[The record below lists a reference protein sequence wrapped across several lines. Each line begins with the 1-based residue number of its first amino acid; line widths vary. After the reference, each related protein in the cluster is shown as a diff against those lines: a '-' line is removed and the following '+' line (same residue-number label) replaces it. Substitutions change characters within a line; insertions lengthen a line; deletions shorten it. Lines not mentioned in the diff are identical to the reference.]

1 MPALLRRTLVALW
14 AILLTTATTAQ
25 VGVSPTE
32 IVIGQ
37 TLTLQ
42 DGRNAYGVAVTEGVQ
57 AALDQINR
65 AGGVLGRRV
74 VVKVLD
80 DNNQAT
86 QAEAN
91 ARKLINEDK
100 VFLVF
105 GSIEGGP
112 SMAVLKAATELGVP
126 FFAPMA
132 GSPGLRTPH
141 QLLVFPVRADHK
153 AEFGALMAHARSLG
167 MTRIAFFRSDSETGL
182 LHLANVQRLAQEM
195 GLELV
200 ADLAFKSDI
209 DVAGIAALTSR
220 LISSK
225 AQVIFN
231 HGGIGTYEQLIRKS
245 REQGSRAQFYGVNS
259 GSTQLAQKLGPLAHG
274 MIFSQVLPS
283 PWERK
288 TEASRAYQEAFSR
301 FRPGQ
306 PYSYGSFEGYLS
318 AKALVEALRRAGPQ
332 PTRASFESGLRN
344 ATLDVHGLPIAFRE
358 GEHTGLTLVDLALY
372 TRDGKF
378 MH

>member
-1 MPALLRRTLVALW
+1 VPALLRRTLVALW

-141 QLLVFPVRADHK
+141 QPLVFPVRADHK

-245 REQGSRAQFYGVNS
+245 REQGSRAQFYAVNS

>member
-1 MPALLRRTLVALW
+1 VPALLRRTLVALG

-141 QLLVFPVRADHK
+141 QPLVFPVRADHK

-209 DVAGIAALTSR
+209 DAAGIAALTSR

-245 REQGSRAQFYGVNS
+245 REQGSRAQFYAVNS

>member
-141 QLLVFPVRADHK
+141 QPLVFPVRADHK

-245 REQGSRAQFYGVNS
+245 REQGSRAQFYAVNS

>member
-1 MPALLRRTLVALW
+1 
-14 AILLTTATTAQ
+14 
-25 VGVSPTE
+25 VSPTE

-141 QLLVFPVRADHK
+141 QPLVFPVRADHK

-245 REQGSRAQFYGVNS
+245 REQGSRAQFYAVNS

>member
-1 MPALLRRTLVALW
+1 
-14 AILLTTATTAQ
+14 
-25 VGVSPTE
+25 
-32 IVIGQ
+32 
-37 TLTLQ
+37 
-42 DGRNAYGVAVTEGVQ
+42 
-57 AALDQINR
+57 
-65 AGGVLGRRV
+65 
-74 VVKVLD
+74 
-80 DNNQAT
+80 
-86 QAEAN
+86 
-91 ARKLINEDK
+91 
-100 VFLVF
+100 
-105 GSIEGGP
+105 
-112 SMAVLKAATELGVP
+112 
-126 FFAPMA
+126 
-132 GSPGLRTPH
+132 
-141 QLLVFPVRADHK
+141 
-153 AEFGALMAHARSLG
+153 MAHARSLG

-245 REQGSRAQFYGVNS
+245 REQGSRAQFYAVNS

>member
-86 QAEAN
+86 QSEAN

-141 QLLVFPVRADHK
+141 QPLVFPVRADHK

-245 REQGSRAQFYGVNS
+245 REQGSRAQFYAVNS